1 MTIKESVI
9 LGYPC
14 RYHSTYKGFDLW
26 RDVSGGTPRMH
37 YIAVGFDAKKREMIT
52 IEAKNLDGIKGRIT
66 KYKET
71 GI

>member
-14 RYHSTYKGFDLW
+14 RFHSTYKGFELW

-37 YIAVGFDAKKREMIT
+37 YIAVGLDASNGMIT
-52 IEAKNLDGIKGRIT
+52 IEAKNLDGIKGRVT
-66 KYKET
+66 KYKES
-71 GI
+71 GL

>member
-14 RYHSTYKGFDLW
+14 RFHSNYKGFQLW

-37 YIAVGFDAKKREMIT
+37 YIAVGIDAKGMVT
-52 IEAKNLDGIKGRIT
+52 IEARNLDGIKGRVT
-66 KYKET
+66 KYKES
-71 GI
+71 GL

>member
-1 MTIKESVI
+1 MTMKESVI

-37 YIAVGFDAKKREMIT
+37 YIAVGINAAGGIIT
-52 IEAKNLDGIKGRIT
+52 IEAKNLDGIKGRVT
-66 KYKET
+66 KFKET

>member
-1 MTIKESVI
+1 MTIRESTI

-14 RYHSTYKGFDLW
+14 RFHSTYKGFELW

-37 YIAVGFDAKKREMIT
+37 YIAVGLDDSKGMIT
-52 IEAKNLDGIKGRIT
+52 IEAKNLDGIKGRVT
-66 KYKET
+66 KYKEA

>member
-14 RYHSTYKGFDLW
+14 RYHSTYKGFELW

-37 YIAVGFDAKKREMIT
+37 YIAVGFIGAKSMIT
-52 IEAKNLDGIKGRIT
+52 IEAKNLNGIKERVT
-66 KYKET
+66 KYKEK

>member
-1 MTIKESVI
+1 MTIRESTI

-37 YIAVGFDAKKREMIT
+37 YIAVGINAAGGIIT
-52 IEAKNLDGIKGRIT
+52 IEAKNLDGIKGRVT
-66 KYKET
+66 KFKET

>member
-1 MTIKESVI
+1 MTIRESTI

-37 YIAVGFDAKKREMIT
+37 YISVGYDAARGMIT
-52 IEAKNLDGIKGRIT
+52 IEAKIIDGIKL
-66 KYKET
+66 
-71 GI
+71 